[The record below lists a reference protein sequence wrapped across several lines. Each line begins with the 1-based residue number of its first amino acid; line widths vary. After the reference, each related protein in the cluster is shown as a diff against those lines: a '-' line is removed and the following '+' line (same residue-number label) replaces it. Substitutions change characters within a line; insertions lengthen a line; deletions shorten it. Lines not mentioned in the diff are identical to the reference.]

1 MKKLLAI
8 VLCAIM
14 MFTLCACSSGA
25 EEPKTYAN
33 KLEKILDEGVLTIA
47 TSPDFAPSE
56 FLDISKTGQ
65 DSIVGADISLAYYIA
80 EELGVELVIEAMDF
94 TAVQAAVTQGSV
106 DMGISGFAA
115 TEERKESMN
124 LSDFYN
130 LNTRETKGH
139 GIIML
144 AENAA
149 NYTNPEDFAGLTIG
163 AQNASLQMNLL
174 TAQVPEATPQPIT
187 SLDTAI
193 LEVINGKVDGL
204 AVSWV
209 NGESYIANYPELAMT
224 NFHFDY
230 TSDGTVIAMK
240 KGEDELTAKVNEI
253 LEKGRNT
260 EGLFQGWYDDAVAL
274 AESLG
279 IN

>member
-8 VLCAIM
+8 ALCAIM

-25 EEPKTYAN
+25 EEPKEYAN

-65 DSIVGADISLAYYIA
+65 DSIVGADYIA

-149 NYTNPEDFAGLTIG
+149 NYANPEDFAGLTIG

-193 LEVINGKVDGL
+193 LDGL

-253 LEKGRNT
+253 LEKGKNT